1 MSKICQI
8 TKRKSM
14 TGNNRSHAMN
24 ATKRKFFL
32 NLKMHKFWIPSE
44 KRFIKL
50 KISTKGI
57 REIEKK
63 GIMHFINVVR
73 KKK

>member
-1 MSKICQI
+1 MSKFCQI

-14 TGNNRSHAMN
+14 TGHNRSHAMN

-32 NLKMHKFWIPSE
+32 NLKVHKFWIPSE

-63 GIMHFINVVR
+63 GVMHFMHIIG